1 MELRDVA
8 VRSCFVHLLF
18 CSNRSKFAKVPPEQ
32 VPAPSLLRLRRRLL
46 PFTKPW
52 VAMPVNLPY
61 YYCFYG
67 QGDHASQIHPITT
80 VYEGGDFLIG
90 GNMGGFKKKAVIL

>member
-1 MELRDVA
+1 MKLKDVAVVYSNRVKFAMVPLVYSGAEGQA

-18 CSNRSKFAKVPPEQ
+18 CSNRAKFAMVPPEQ

-52 VAMPVNLPY
+52 VAMPANLPY
-61 YYCFYG
+61 YYSVC
-67 QGDHASQIHPITT
+67 
-80 VYEGGDFLIG
+80 
-90 GNMGGFKKKAVIL
+90 